1 METVPLNTTTIYI
14 MKLEDDCWYIGKTND
29 IAKRVKQHFAQNGST
44 WTKLHK
50 PIAMEACYRNA
61 SPFDED
67 KYTKEY
73 MMKYGIDKVRGG
85 TYSAPRISHEQKQ
98 LIQRELWGAQDL
110 CFLCGK
116 SHFVKDC
123 PIHTTKINIPKDD
136 DDTDSLVGSEDD
148 TDNRRELNR
157 KALECLKTLCVCV
170 YRSITSMVTS
180 IPPRHPAPS

>member
-1 METVPLNTTTIYI
+1 METIPLHTTTIYI
-14 MKLEDDCWYIGKTND
+14 MKLEGGYWYVGKTHD
-29 IAKRVKQHFAQNGST
+29 IAKRVKQHFEQNGST

-85 TYSAPRISHEQKQ
+85 AYSAPRISNEQKE

-110 CFLCGK
+110 CFLCGNN
-116 SHFVKDC
+116 HYVKDC
-123 PIHTTKINIPKDD
+123 
-136 DDTDSLVGSEDD
+136 SLCK
-148 TDNRRELNR
+148 NR
-157 KALECLKTLCVCV
+157 KTAEETESLTGSDNSADTPPNRNRQARACIQRVFMFLYDSIKLFFESVPETHSQP
-170 YRSITSMVTS
+170 RSG
-180 IPPRHPAPS
+180 